1 MNQFDP
7 AHVGINAL
15 KEYLQDLLDRH
26 ITRMLPGVCDEIRT
40 LLISIAAELANLG
53 NEHSII
59 AYMRIVLT
67 SLLTTM

>member
-7 AHVGINAL
+7 AHLGINAL

-53 NEHSII
+53 NEHS
-59 AYMRIVLT
+59 MRIVLT
-67 SLLTTM
+67 SLITTI